1 MKKITF
7 IFSLIIS
14 IVITVSSQDVHY
26 TLVNPRVENEEGTY
40 YHLVDVLSYSNE
52 GFKLGSG
59 QLYINYDTIAF
70 GSNVFM
76 NDKLQ
81 IILPDSSVL
90 NEKVGAPPFEFS
102 FYGDII
108 TNDNTFNRFS
118 YSWQHDFSNDCLFD
132 QNMNQYSDV
141 LFTIK
146 LEYKD
151 DLEVADPGI
160 CLEGSA
166 VYVDQTFTAC
176 GPAPCNTSDC
186 FNYPGN
192 QIIADFYSCS
202 ECLIVY
208 STSDSGVGTLRE
220 AISCALDGDT
230 IRFAPN
236 LRSDSILLS
245 SNQLDINK
253 ELSIIAK
260 SNLKI
265 VVNGEFVNRVFDIVV
280 NNEVLIEGVNLIA
293 GDAQQGSAIRN
304 YGNLLIKDVV
314 VSYQYHPLL
323 ESVVQNHEQMLI
335 RGDVRIIQID

>member
-1 MKKITF
+1 MG
-7 IFSLIIS
+7 
-14 IVITVSSQDVHY
+14 IVTTVFGQDVHY
-26 TLVNPRVENEEGTY
+26 TLINPRVENDEGTY

-59 QLYINYDTIAF
+59 QLYINYDTTVF

-108 TNDNTFNRFS
+108 TNDNTYNRFS
-118 YSWQHDFSNDCLFD
+118 YSWQHDFSNDCLLE
-132 QNMNQYSDV
+132 QNMNQYSDI

-146 LEYKD
+146 IEYKD
-151 DLEVADPGI
+151 DQEFADPGI

-176 GPAPCNTSDC
+176 GPEPCNTSDC
-186 FNYPGN
+186 LNYPGD
-192 QIIADFYSCS
+192 QIVADFYSCS

-208 STSDSGVGTLRE
+208 TTNDDGVGSLRE
-220 AISCALDGDT
+220 AIVCAESGDT

-236 LRSDSILLS
+236 LRSDSILLAS
-245 SNQLDINK
+245 GQIDINK
-253 ELSIIAK
+253 ELYVIAK
-260 SNLKI
+260 EDLKI
-265 VVNGEFVNRVFDIVV
+265 VVQGELVNRVFDIL
-280 NNEVLIEGVNLIA
+280 NGQDVLLEGLSIISGV
-293 GDAQQGSAIRN
+293 AQQGSGIRN
-304 YGNLLIKDVV
+304 NGNLTIKNLTIF
-314 VSYQYHPLL
+314 YHQEVAGGSFL
-323 ESVVQNHEQMLI
+323 QNLDSL
-335 RGDVRIIQID
+335 RVLGDNKIVRIEE